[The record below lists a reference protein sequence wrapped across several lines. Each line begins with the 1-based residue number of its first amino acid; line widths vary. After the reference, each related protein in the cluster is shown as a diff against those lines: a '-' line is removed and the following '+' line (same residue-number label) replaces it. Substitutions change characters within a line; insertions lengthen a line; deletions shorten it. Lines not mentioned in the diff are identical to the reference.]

1 MTTEEYLLIHDLA
14 EKANTTVRTIRYYTD
29 EGLLP
34 QPVIQGKYA
43 YYSRAHLDRL
53 ELIGRM
59 KQAYLPLREIR
70 RVMLSLSDDEVVQ
83 RLQEPQAF
91 YQAGELNLNSPT
103 FQPGAQALEYI
114 ERLRR
119 ESGLPEPENPRLHA
133 PVQQMHKIYDSQPFA
148 NRQAS
153 QSEPSAST
161 EMAQKGTHWQRM
173 ELADGLELHVR
184 QPVDPQTE
192 HRLWQ
197 IIAFA
202 QKLFRQK

>member
-119 ESGLPEPENPRLHA
+119 ESGLPEVENPRLHA
-133 PVQQMHKIYDSQPFA
+133 PVQQTHKIYNSQLFA

-153 QSEPSAST
+153 QSEPPASA